1 MYNEIGMPQWRT
13 NIKSFIPEVR
23 NDINKYVFGFL
34 EANAEKTVNSYEWK
48 NNGVKERKAM
58 LADVLKRSKKT
69 TMDILENSID
79 PNDRKT
85 LKLYNIS
92 KGGKGST
99 KSDVT
104 KAMKELNLD
113 MEITDLDDNQL
124 DFLILYLDAVK
135 DDLSSV
141 VSGSNR

>member
-1 MYNEIGMPQWRT
+1 MIEDNFLKQETFDKLQLLMVNPQVDKAYFPWYFRCGYYDLNEGEKDYNE
-13 NIKSFIPEVR
+13 
-23 NDINKYVFGFL
+23 
-34 EANAEKTVNSYEWK
+34 NA
-48 NNGVKERKAM
+48 
-58 LADVLKRSKKT
+58 KR
-69 TMDILENSID
+69 
-79 PNDRKT
+79 
-85 LKLYNIS
+85 
-92 KGGKGST
+92 
-99 KSDVT
+99 VT

>member
-1 MYNEIGMPQWRT
+1 MYNEIGRPQWRT

-23 NDINKYVFGFL
+23 NDINKYIFGFL
-34 EANAEKTVNSYEWK
+34 ETNAEKTVNSYEWK
-48 NNGVKERKAM
+48 NGSIEERKAM
-58 LADVLKRSKKT
+58 LSNVLERSRDT

-92 KGGKGST
+92 KGGKGTT

-104 KAMKELNLD
+104 KAMKKLNLD
-113 MEITDLDDNQL
+113 MEIKDLDDNQL